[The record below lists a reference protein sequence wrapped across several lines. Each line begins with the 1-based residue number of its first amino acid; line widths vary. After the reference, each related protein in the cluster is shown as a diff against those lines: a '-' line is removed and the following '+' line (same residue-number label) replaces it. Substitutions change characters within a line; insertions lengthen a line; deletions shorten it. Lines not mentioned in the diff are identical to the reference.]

1 MKMTNFAI
9 GQNTTAT
16 RFFYPAGNKA
26 GQHYNNSSGSMSPN
40 AQNNVMNET
49 QSRFMQNI

>member
-26 GQHYNNSSGSMSPN
+26 G
-40 AQNNVMNET
+40 
-49 QSRFMQNI
+49 

>member
-1 MKMTNFAI
+1 MTNFAI

-26 GQHYNNSSGSMSPN
+26 G
-40 AQNNVMNET
+40 
-49 QSRFMQNI
+49 